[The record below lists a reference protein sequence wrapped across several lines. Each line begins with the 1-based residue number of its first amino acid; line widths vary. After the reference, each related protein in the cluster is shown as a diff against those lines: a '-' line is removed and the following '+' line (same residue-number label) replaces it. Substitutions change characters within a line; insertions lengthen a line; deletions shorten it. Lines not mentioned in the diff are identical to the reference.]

1 MHCRSVHPLN
11 VQWMTRRRTS
21 DVRPVAAASSTAR
34 GHSLDQL
41 NSLLQ
46 LTCRHMYSVQ
56 PQRQLVLTPTAAAT
70 AYCRATPPAASCRP
84 CRAAYGHDTWLT
96 GGIWT

>member
-21 DVRPVAAASSTAR
+21 DVRPVAAASSTVR

-70 AYCRATPPAASCRP
+70 AYCRAIPSPPPRVP
-84 CRAAYGHDTWLT
+84 L
-96 GGIWT
+96 